1 MVALI
6 CFDAVMPL
14 MIAAGLFPR
23 LPCPGVG
30 EFNDYLSEVTEGSQ
44 NGGDENG
51 CCESSKSRL

>member
-30 EFNDYLSEVTEGSQ
+30 EFNDCLSEVTGEFPPR
-44 NGGDENG
+44 EAT
-51 CCESSKSRL
+51 